1 MFAKPIYVVDGA
13 RTPFLKS
20 KNRPGPFSAADLATQ
35 AGRALLVRQPFAP
48 EALDEVIL
56 GCAAPSVDEVNI
68 GRVAALRMGCGQ
80 KVPGWTVMR
89 NCASGMQAIDSAISN
104 ILAGRS
110 SLVLAGG
117 VDALSRAPLLYSDKM
132 VLWFSE
138 LAATKTLPQRAA
150 LFARM
155 PVRSLLA
162 PVIGIMKGLTDPMV
176 GLLMGQTAENLAHR
190 FGITREQMD
199 AYSVESHRRVARAQ
213 DEGWLAPGGGE
224 VEPLYD
230 AHGRTWPLD
239 DGVRRDASMQ
249 GLAKLK
255 PFFDRKYG
263 NVTPGNSSQITDGAA
278 WLLLASEEA
287 LEKHRLEPLGRIV
300 DSQWA
305 GLDPAQMGLGP
316 VHAATPI
323 LQRHGLGLNDLDYWE
338 INEAFAAQVLGCLAA
353 WKDERYCR
361 EALGLDGPLGELD
374 MDRLNVDGG
383 AIALGHPVGASG
395 ARIVLHLLK
404 TLKRTGAKKGLASIC
419 IGGGLGGAMLVEA
432 A

>member
-1 MFAKPIYVVDGA
+1 MKPVYVVDGA

-20 KNRPGPFSAADLATQ
+20 RNRPGPFSAADLATQ
-35 AGRALLVRQPFAP
+35 AGRAVLMRQPFAP
-48 EALDEVIL
+48 RDLDEVIL

-80 KVPGWTVMR
+80 KVPAWTVMR
-89 NCASGMQAIDSAISN
+89 NCASGMQAVDSAMTN
-104 ILAGRS
+104 IVAGRAE
-110 SLVLAGG
+110 LVLAGG
-117 VDALSRAPLLYSDKM
+117 VDALSRAPLLYGDKM
-132 VLWFSE
+132 VLWFSDM
-138 LAATKTLPQRAA
+138 AAARGAAQKISLFGKLP
-150 LFARM
+150 LG
-155 PVRSLLA
+155 SLLK

-190 FGITREQMD
+190 FGITRAQMD
-199 AYSVESHRRVARAQ
+199 LFSVKSHRKAAEAQ
-213 DEGWLAPGGGE
+213 QKGALAPGGGE
-224 VEPLYD
+224 VEALYD
-230 AHGRTWPLD
+230 ANGKVYALD
-239 DGVRRDASMQ
+239 DGVRSDASMEA
-249 GLAKLK
+249 LAKLK

-287 LEKHRLEPLGRIV
+287 LRKYGLEPLGRIV

-323 LQRHGLGLNDLDYWE
+323 LRRHGLGLNDLDHWE

-353 WKDERYCR
+353 WRDDRYCR
-361 EALGLDGPLGELD
+361 EELGLEGSLGELD
-374 MDRLNVDGG
+374 EEKLNVDGG

-395 ARIVLHLLK
+395 TRIVLHLLK
-404 TLKRTGAKKGLASIC
+404 TLKRTGKKRGVASIC

>member
-1 MFAKPIYVVDGA
+1 MLAQPIYVVDGA

-35 AGRALLVRQPFAP
+35 AGRTLLVRQKFAP
-48 EALDEVIL
+48 DQLSEVIL

-68 GRVAALRMGCGQ
+68 GRVAALRIGCGQ

-89 NCASGMQAIDSAISN
+89 NCASGMQALDSGISN
-104 ILAGRS
+104 ILAGKS
-110 SLVLAGG
+110 ELVLAGG
-117 VDALSRAPLLYSDKM
+117 VDALSRAPLLYNDQM
-132 VLWFSE
+132 VMWFSD
-138 LAATKTLPQRAA
+138 LASTRSTSQRIAAFAKLP
-150 LFARM
+150 
-155 PVRSLLA
+155 VKSLLA

-176 GLLMGQTAENLAHR
+176 GLLMGQTAENVAHR

-199 AYSVESHRRVARAQ
+199 EFSVKSHQKVAKAQ
-213 DEGWLAPGGGE
+213 DEGRLAPGGGE
-224 VEPLYD
+224 VEALYD
-230 AHGRTWPLD
+230 AKGNAYALD

-249 GLAKLK
+249 NLAKLK

-278 WLLLASEEA
+278 WLLLASESA
-287 LEKHRLEPLGRIV
+287 VAKYGLSPIGKIV
-300 DSQWA
+300 DSEWA

-323 LQRHGLGLNDLDYWE
+323 LKRHGLGLNDLDAWE
-338 INEAFAAQVLGCLAA
+338 INEAFAAQVLGCVAA
-353 WKDERYCR
+353 WKDEKYCR
-361 EALGLDGPLGELD
+361 EELGLDGALGALPED
-374 MDRLNVDGG
+374 KLNTDGG

-395 ARIVLHLLK
+395 ARIVLHMIKHLN
-404 TLKRTGAKKGLASIC
+404 RTGGKRGIACIC

-432 A
+432 V